1 MATEREAVLANVER
15 RVLAIPG
22 VEAVRFLGPELKE
35 EITRLELLAEK
46 NGACGGLM
54 PFRNSGVW
62 AALSREVSLM
72 VVGNAHLIIHNEG
85 LLTMMD
91 SSGQVIGE
99 YVPPHLKEGFLKRHP
114 DANFLSDDFVLY
126 PNVAVHG
133 EPYFLIGEVPFPDL
147 DNTEGITKVTS
158 GSVSTMSDDWFRSMI
173 GLKGP
178 ELWTHLLGF
187 DLVP

>member
-1 MATEREAVLANVER
+1 MTTEREAVLANVER

-46 NGACGGLM
+46 NGACSGLM
-54 PFRNSGVW
+54 PFRNGGVW

-72 VVGNAHLIIHNEG
+72 VVGNDNLIVQNEG
-85 LLTMMD
+85 LLYLMD
-91 SSGQVIGE
+91 ATEQVIGE
-99 YVPPHLKEGFLKRHP
+99 YVPPHLKGEFLKQHP
-114 DANFLSDDFVLY
+114 DANFLSDDFVLH
-126 PNVAVHG
+126 PNVVVHG
-133 EPYFLIGEVPFPDL
+133 EPYFLIGEVPFPYL

-158 GSVSTMSDDWFRSMI
+158 GSVSTMSDDWFRSKI
-173 GLKGP
+173 GLEGP
-178 ELWTHLLGF
+178 KLWTHLLGF